1 MRLSKWIIF
10 TVLFS
15 LGPLLANYLVA
26 LDEQQVGWGEI
37 IGRGEL
43 FVIAAAVTA
52 DGLGRIWTAKAVQTT
67 EGTII
72 FGALIFLLFASCTE
86 FGYVSDQL
94 KGIREISS
102 VHIRNSVI
110 IYLATVTAG
119 LCSVFMEGEQG
130 DVG

>member
-1 MRLSKWIIF
+1 MQLTKWIIF

-26 LDEQQVGWGEI
+26 LDERQMGWGEI

-52 DGLGRIWTAKAVQTT
+52 DGLGRIWTEEAVKDVY
-67 EGTII
+67 GTVI
-72 FGALIFLLFASCTE
+72 FGALAFLLLATCTE

-94 KGIREISS
+94 KTVRTISPDHMRHS
-102 VHIRNSVI
+102 MLIFG
-110 IYLATVTAG
+110 ATVVAA
-119 LCSVFMEGEQG
+119 LCAVLLEGNN
-130 DVG
+130 DLS